1 MKGKG
6 IILIHKGIMEKIRN
20 NKNLAV
26 ILFAVYIALVALSDF
41 IAFNGVDT
49 LFTLFIDLG
58 LIIIIIL
65 GYYIDSFKNASKLA
79 LLGLMAYKL
88 IGAAYDIRS
97 LTAFGDGTPWWLI
110 ISNILYAV
118 AGFAAVAIIIL
129 LVVKLVT
136 NNNSFTNIL
145 ILLVLIIGCSFA
157 LAMFFVMIGAFTND
171 ATTEGVAAI
180 FGFLAPAVLACAFV
194 ASFDRANLQFV
205 EAKEE
210 KKESNE

>member
-20 NKNLAV
+20 NKNIAV

-65 GYYIDSFKNASKLA
+65 GYYIDSFNNASKLA

-88 IGAAYDIRS
+88 IGAAYDIQR
-97 LTAFGDGTPWWLI
+97 LALFYDNMPWYE
-110 ISNILYAV
+110 ILMVICYAV
-118 AGFAAVAIIIL
+118 AGFTAVAIIIL

-136 NNNSFTNIL
+136 NNNSFTYIL
-145 ILLVLIIGCSFA
+145 ILLLVIAGCF
-157 LAMFFVMIGAFTND
+157 LAAAAFFTMIGQFINEN
-171 ATTEGVAAI
+171 TTQGVADI
-180 FGFLAPAVLACAFV
+180 FGFLAPAVLAFAFV
-194 ASFDRANLQFV
+194 ASFDRANLKFV
-205 EAKEE
+205 ESNDTKSSEE
-210 KKESNE
+210 

>member
-88 IGAAYDIRS
+88 IGAAYDIQR
-97 LTAFGDGTPWWLI
+97 LAWFYDNMPWYD
-110 ISNILYAV
+110 ILMVICYAV
-118 AGFAAVAIIIL
+118 AGFTAVAIIIL
-129 LVVKLVT
+129 LVVKYVT

-145 ILLVLIIGCSFA
+145 ILLVLILGCSLA
-157 LAMFFVMIGAFTND
+157 LAGFFNMIGSFIND
-171 ATTEGVAAI
+171 DTRQGIASI
-180 FGFLAPAVLACAFV
+180 FGFLAPAVLAFAFV
-194 ASFDRANLQFV
+194 ASFDRANLKFV
-205 EAKEE
+205 ESNDTKSSEE
-210 KKESNE
+210 

>member
-1 MKGKG
+1 M
-6 IILIHKGIMEKIRN
+6 IHKGIMEKIRN

-41 IAFNGVDT
+41 IVFNGVDT

-88 IGAAYDIRS
+88 IGTAYDIQYLAWFYDNMPWYAV
-97 LTAFGDGTPWWLI
+97 LTFI
-110 ISNILYAV
+110 CYAV
-118 AGFAAVAIIIL
+118 AGFTAVAIIVL

-145 ILLVLIIGCSFA
+145 ILLLVIAGCF
-157 LAMFFVMIGAFTND
+157 LAAAAFFSMIGQFVNEN
-171 ATTEGVAAI
+171 TTQGVADI
-180 FGFLAPAVLACAFV
+180 FGFLAPAVLAFAFV
-194 ASFDRANLQFV
+194 ASFDRANLKFV
-205 EAKEE
+205 ESSDSNKSSEE
-210 KKESNE
+210 

>member
-1 MKGKG
+1 M
-6 IILIHKGIMEKIRN
+6 IHKGIMEKIRN

-41 IAFNGVDT
+41 IVFNGVDT

-88 IGAAYDIRS
+88 IGAAYDIQYLAWFYDNMPWYAV
-97 LTAFGDGTPWWLI
+97 LTFI
-110 ISNILYAV
+110 CYAV

-136 NNNSFTNIL
+136 NNNTFTNIL
-145 ILLVLIIGCSFA
+145 ILLVLVIGCFLA
-157 LAMFFVMIGAFTND
+157 LAGFFSMIGQFVNEN
-171 ATTEGVAAI
+171 TTQGVADI
-180 FGFLAPAVLACAFV
+180 FGFVAPAVLACAFV

-210 KKESNE
+210 KKESEE

>member
-1 MKGKG
+1 
-6 IILIHKGIMEKIRN
+6 MEKIRN
-20 NKNLAV
+20 NKNIAV

-41 IAFNGVDT
+41 IVFDGVGS

-88 IGAAYDIRS
+88 IGAAYDIQR
-97 LTAFGDGTPWWLI
+97 LAWFYDNMPWYE
-110 ISNILYAV
+110 ILMVICYAV
-118 AGFAAVAIIIL
+118 AGFTAVAIIIL
-129 LVVKLVT
+129 LVVKYVT

-145 ILLVLIIGCSFA
+145 ILLVLILGCSLA
-157 LAMFFVMIGAFTND
+157 LAGFFNMIGSFIND
-171 ATTEGVAAI
+171 NTRQGIATI

-194 ASFDRANLQFV
+194 ASFDRANLKFV
-205 EAKEE
+205 ESSDTKSSEE
-210 KKESNE
+210 

>member
-1 MKGKG
+1 M
-6 IILIHKGIMEKIRN
+6 IHKGIMEKIRN

-41 IAFNGVDT
+41 IVFDGVGS

-88 IGAAYDIRS
+88 ISAAYDINY
-97 LTAFGDGTPWWLI
+97 LTALGDGTPWYFI
-110 ISNILYAV
+110 ISAILFAV
-118 AGFAAVAIIIL
+118 AGFTAIAIVVL
-129 LVVKLVT
+129 LVVKYVT

-145 ILLVLIIGCSFA
+145 ILLVLILGCSLA
-157 LAMFFVMIGAFTND
+157 LASFFMMIGSFIND
-171 ATTEGVAAI
+171 NTRQGIATI
-180 FGFLAPAVLACAFV
+180 FAFLAPAVLAFAFI
-194 ASFDRANLQFV
+194 ASFDRANLKFV
-205 EAKEE
+205 ESNDTKSSEE
-210 KKESNE
+210 

>member
-1 MKGKG
+1 
-6 IILIHKGIMEKIRN
+6 MEKIRN

-41 IAFNGVDT
+41 IVFNGVDT

-88 IGAAYDIRS
+88 IGAAYDIRY
-97 LTAFGDGTPWWLI
+97 LTWFYDNMPWYAVLTFI
-110 ISNILYAV
+110 CYAV
-118 AGFAAVAIIIL
+118 AGFTAVAIIVL

-145 ILLVLIIGCSFA
+145 IMLVLIAGCFAA
-157 LAMFFVMIGAFTND
+157 LAGFFSMIGQFVNEN
-171 ATTEGVAAI
+171 TTQGVADI
-180 FGFLAPAVLACAFV
+180 FGFLAPAVLAFAFV
-194 ASFDRANLQFV
+194 ASFDRANLKFV
-205 EAKEE
+205 ESNDSNKSSEE
-210 KKESNE
+210 